1 MVVGHRPVVAVVV
14 AALVGACALAVLGRG
29 ARRQAQAS
37 LRASAIGTNVP
48 MSAKKV
54 AMVELIAQFELAQD
68 CFESM
73 AYAYC
78 AYSVCTVAEE
88 NPTHPT
94 AEPTAAYCSCV
105 IENGAPDIDLSVD
118 TGLAQFLLDRSNTF
132 VAVVEGVAS
141 GSLSV
146 VAGANQGRTRVIQRR
161 FNVSANQICSLT
173 KDGGL
178 FPELGADL
186 VSWPVGP
193 DPSTAAASQ
202 FVARAETLC
211 AEVTMVTCIGA
222 PCWVDSRVD
231 SLNATCLCALLP
243 KRRDVY
249 IAPSYGFLD
258 HVTSAV
264 GGGGDQCDLFT
275 GSSTCAVN
283 GDSLMATWLAAPQ
296 LTAEDSNRL
305 AAAALDSYDTL
316 AVRGLERAR
325 AGGRPRCPTTT
336 PPDDGDVDDGG
347 RRLYDDLVDAG
358 AAGLDD
364 PRTTAR
370 PAWTTPRTT
379 ARPAW
384 TTRASST
391 TARCLSPSCV
401 EFTPSCVSAATASV
415 AAPTTMGILR
425 SDVSMPARAG
435 SPSSAQEARSS
446 AASCPA

>member
-1 MVVGHRPVVAVVV
+1 MVAGHRPVVAVVA

-132 VAVVEGVAS
+132 VEVVEGVAS

-146 VAGANQGRTRVIQRR
+146 VAG
-161 FNVSANQICSLT
+161 ANQICSLT

-264 GGGGDQCDLFT
+264 GVGGDQCDLFT

-316 AVRGLERAR
+316 AVRAGSSAFPCRGLVEASL
-325 AGGRPRCPTTT
+325 PYDDDPTH
-336 PPDDGDVDDGG
+336 DDGDVDDGG
-347 RRLYDDLVDAG
+347 RLLYDDPADDG

-364 PRTTAR
+364 PADDGAAGLDD
-370 PAWTTPRTT
+370 PADDG
-379 ARPAW
+379 
-384 TTRASST
+384 
-391 TARCLSPSCV
+391 
-401 EFTPSCVSAATASV
+401 AAGLDDPGLV
-415 AAPTTMGILR
+415 DDAALP
-425 SDVSMPARAG
+425 
-435 SPSSAQEARSS
+435 
-446 AASCPA
+446 

>member
-1 MVVGHRPVVAVVV
+1 MVAGHRPVVAVVA

-132 VAVVEGVAS
+132 VEVVEGVAS

-146 VAGANQGRTRVIQRR
+146 VAG
-161 FNVSANQICSLT
+161 ANQICSLT

-264 GGGGDQCDLFT
+264 GVGGDQCDLFT

-316 AVRGLERAR
+316 AVRAGSSAFPCRGLVEASL
-325 AGGRPRCPTTT
+325 PYDDDPTH
-336 PPDDGDVDDGG
+336 DAGDVDDGG
-347 RRLYDDLVDAG
+347 RLLYDDPADDG

-364 PRTTAR
+364 PADDG
-370 PAWTTPRTT
+370 
-379 ARPAW
+379 
-384 TTRASST
+384 
-391 TARCLSPSCV
+391 
-401 EFTPSCVSAATASV
+401 AAGLDDPGLV
-415 AAPTTMGILR
+415 DDAALP
-425 SDVSMPARAG
+425 
-435 SPSSAQEARSS
+435 
-446 AASCPA
+446 

>member
-161 FNVSANQICSLT
+161 FN
-173 KDGGL
+173 
-178 FPELGADL
+178 
-186 VSWPVGP
+186 
-193 DPSTAAASQ
+193 
-202 FVARAETLC
+202 FVARAGRLR
-211 AEVTMVTCIGA
+211 GG
-222 PCWVDSRVD
+222 DDGDLYRR
-231 SLNATCLCALLP
+231 ALLG
-243 KRRDVY
+243 RLARRLAQRDVPLRAAPEAARRH

-258 HVTSAV
+258 HATSAV
-264 GGGGDQCDLFT
+264 GGGDQCDLFT

-305 AAAALDSYDTL
+305 AAAALSL
-316 AVRGLERAR
+316 RHARGPRWLEAFR
-325 AGGRPRCPTTT
+325 AGLVEASLPYDDDPTH
-336 PPDDGDVDDGG
+336 DDGDVDDGG
-347 RRLYDDLVDAG
+347 RRLYDDLVDDG

-364 PRTTAR
+364 PADDGAAGLDD
-370 PAWTTPRTT
+370 PADDG
-379 ARPAW
+379 
-384 TTRASST
+384 
-391 TARCLSPSCV
+391 
-401 EFTPSCVSAATASV
+401 AAGLDDPGLVDDGAL
-415 AAPTTMGILR
+415 P
-425 SDVSMPARAG
+425 
-435 SPSSAQEARSS
+435 
-446 AASCPA
+446 

>member
-161 FNVSANQICSLT
+161 FNICSLT

-316 AVRGLERAR
+316 AVRAGSSAFPCRGLVEASL
-325 AGGRPRCPTTT
+325 PYDDDPTH
-336 PPDDGDVDDGG
+336 DDGDVDDGG
-347 RRLYDDLVDAG
+347 RRLYDDLVDDGAAGLDEPADDG

-364 PRTTAR
+364 PADDG
-370 PAWTTPRTT
+370 
-379 ARPAW
+379 
-384 TTRASST
+384 
-391 TARCLSPSCV
+391 
-401 EFTPSCVSAATASV
+401 AAGLDDPGLVDDGAL
-415 AAPTTMGILR
+415 P
-425 SDVSMPARAG
+425 
-435 SPSSAQEARSS
+435 
-446 AASCPA
+446 